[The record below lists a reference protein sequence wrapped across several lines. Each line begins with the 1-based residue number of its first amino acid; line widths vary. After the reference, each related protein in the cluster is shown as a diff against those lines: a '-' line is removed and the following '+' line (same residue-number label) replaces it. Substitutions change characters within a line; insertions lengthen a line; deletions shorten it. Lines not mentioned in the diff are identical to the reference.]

1 MANTS
6 TDASAECNRVAVR
19 QAARYITQFYDQHLA
34 AAGLRT
40 TQYGILAKLKRHGP
54 MSINALAAELVMDRT
69 TLGRNVQPLERD
81 SLIVIEPDP
90 EDRRSR
96 ILRLT
101 RTGERRF
108 EQAHK
113 GWAEAQRRFEDAYG
127 EKHAS
132 ELRRSLRAVVASWTG
147 PLRLRRLVRHE
158 KSGVLAPHT

>member
-6 TDASAECNRVAVR
+6 TDASAECNCLAVR
-19 QAARYITQFYDQHLA
+19 QVARYITQFYDQHLV

-54 MSINALAAELVMDRT
+54 MSINALAAELVTDRP
-69 TLGRNVQPLERD
+69 TLGRNVQSLERD

-90 EDRRSR
+90 QDRRSR

-108 EQAHK
+108 ERAHK
-113 GWAEAQRRFEDAYG
+113 GWAEAQRRFEDA
-127 EKHAS
+127 
-132 ELRRSLRAVVASWTG
+132 
-147 PLRLRRLVRHE
+147 
-158 KSGVLAPHT
+158 

>member
-6 TDASAECNRVAVR
+6 TDASAECNCLAVR
-19 QAARYITQFYDQHLA
+19 QVARYITQFYDQHVV

-54 MSINALAAELVMDRT
+54 MSINALAAELVTDRT
-69 TLGRNVQPLERD
+69 TLGRNVQSLERD

-90 EDRRSR
+90 QDRRSR

-108 EQAHK
+108 ERPTKDGPRRK
-113 GWAEAQRRFEDAYG
+113 GASRTRRGKAG
-127 EKHAS
+127 
-132 ELRRSLRAVVASWTG
+132 L
-147 PLRLRRLVRHE
+147 
-158 KSGVLAPHT
+158 